1 MTQSIAHF
9 RHVGPRDLGIG
20 VGDIGRHRLGCLTD
34 DLEAAFDGA
43 TRRRCR
49 MRPVPA
55 GQSRRS
61 HLPPQS
67 CRPGGGRRIGSQRD
81 GVASDL
87 VVSFEKRPERD
98 DVDIDAQQVTE
109 RLLEMDQIQK

>member
-1 MTQSIAHF
+1 MACRRQIDF
-9 RHVGPRDLGIG
+9 
-20 VGDIGRHRLGCLTD
+20 IGRPHGRTTTSLSNASRPRSTI
-34 DLEAAFDGA
+34 AA
-43 TRRRCR
+43 T
-49 MRPVPA
+49 
-55 GQSRRS
+55 

-67 CRPGGGRRIGSQRD
+67 CRPGGGRRIGSQHD

-98 DVDIDAQQVTE
+98 DVDIDAQEVTE